1 MAENTTLLEVKDLHT
16 YFYLEQGISKALHG
30 VSFDIKKG
38 ETLGVVGESGCG
50 KSMTALSIMQLVPNP
65 PGRIVSGEINFQ
77 GVNLLTKSKKEMR
90 AMRGSK
96 IAMIFQEPMTSLNPV
111 MTIGKQIEETI
122 RIHEDVSKT
131 EAKKRAIDML
141 KLVKIPEPE
150 QRYREYPHQ
159 LSGGMRQ
166 RVMIAIALACRPD
179 LLICDEPTTALDVTV
194 QAQILK
200 LIAALQKEN
209 GMSVMLITHDLGVIS
224 QVADRIVIMYAGKIV
239 EYGTKKSIFEHPLH
253 PYTEALLKAVPKLND
268 EDGKELYMIKGM
280 VPDLSKEQKGC
291 LFAERCPH
299 AREVC
304 FRQEPEL
311 RELSAGRVCCH
322 RYSWEDSE
330 VQEADDDKEHSAS
343 EGGNILKEIRR
354 ETK

>member
-1 MAENTTLLEVKDLHT
+1 MTEKQTLLEVKNLHT
-16 YFYLEQGISKALHG
+16 YFYLENGISKALHG

-50 KSMTALSIMQLVPNP
+50 KSMTALSIMQLVPDP
-65 PGRIVSGEINFQ
+65 PGKIVSGEILFQ
-77 GVNLLTKSKKEMR
+77 GVDLLKKDKKEMR
-90 AMRGSK
+90 QMRGSK

-111 MTIGKQIEETI
+111 MTIGKQISETI
-122 RIHEDVSKT
+122 RIHENVSKA

-150 QRYREYPHQ
+150 QRYGEYPHQ

-166 RVMIAIALACRPD
+166 RVMIAIALACQPD

-200 LIAALQKEN
+200 LIAGLQKKT

-239 EYGTKKSIFEHPLH
+239 EYGTKKLIFENPLH
-253 PYTEALLKAVPKLND
+253 PYTEALLKAVSRLTD
-268 EDGKELYMIKGM
+268 EEGKELYMIKGM
-280 VPDLSKEQKGC
+280 VPDLTKKQKGC
-291 LFAERCPH
+291 LFAERCPY
-299 AREVC
+299 ARTICYQE
-304 FRQEPEL
+304 EPEL
-311 RELSAGRVCCH
+311 QTVGEGRVCCH
-322 RYSWEDSE
+322 RYGALAKLAPDTSSVFQTASMWQD
-330 VQEADDDKEHSAS
+330 QTKGGADHE
-343 EGGNILKEIRR
+343 
-354 ETK
+354 